1 MSEKHIG
8 KVIQVIGPVLDIQF
22 KDGELPDLLNAIEID
37 NHGRKL
43 VVEVAQ
49 LTGDNVARCIAMSST
64 DGLVRGT
71 DAVDTGESIRVPVG
85 DQCLGRVF
93 NLLGEPVDNKPAPTP
108 EAYWPIHRPAPS
120 YEEQQST
127 TEILETGIK
136 VVDLICPY
144 AKGGKI
150 GLFGGAGV
158 GKTVLIQELIR
169 NVAYEHGG
177 YSVFAGVGER
187 SREGNELINDMR
199 ESGAISKTAL
209 ARQSG
214 ISEVYL
220 HQVFSGRRTPSRNRL
235 LCLCFGLG
243 ASVDEAQE
251 LLRHARLAPLYSR
264 DRRDAIVIFGL
275 SHNMTLGEINDK
287 LYAEDADT
295 LC

>member
-37 NHGRKL
+37 NHGQKL

-127 TEILETGIK
+127 TEIYTCYRSSAASDVYKRQPLRSTTT
-136 VVDLICPY
+136 
-144 AKGGKI
+144 A
-150 GLFGGAGV
+150 
-158 GKTVLIQELIR
+158 R
-169 NVAYEHGG
+169 
-177 YSVFAGVGER
+177 SWWWR
-187 SREGNELINDMR
+187 SR
-199 ESGAISKTAL
+199 S
-209 ARQSG
+209 
-214 ISEVYL
+214 
-220 HQVFSGRRTPSRNRL
+220 
-235 LCLCFGLG
+235 
-243 ASVDEAQE
+243 
-251 LLRHARLAPLYSR
+251 
-264 DRRDAIVIFGL
+264 
-275 SHNMTLGEINDK
+275 
-287 LYAEDADT
+287 
-295 LC
+295 